1 MPPMPSRSGAD
12 AIWRRASQD
21 ALCEQDAGASPF
33 FPPAGLDEELAQ
45 ADIVHAVHR
54 SPRLLGVDRSSWTL
68 ASLRRVIGWLSKA
81 SLTTVSHY
89 LHRFRLSY
97 KRGRAH
103 VHSPDP
109 LYDQKLE
116 AIAQARDL
124 AVQAPEDVIFRYED
138 EHSLNL
144 RPTVGRSSSLQG
156 EPGAKAPGS
165 TSQLIRLAGVVDV
178 ASGQVLVRRRS
189 KFTVEQMYRFFYHV
203 EQHYPQ
209 ASLISIALDNWPVH
223 FHPYVQERLTQ
234 RGSKIRLLSL
244 PTYSPWTNPL
254 AKFWLKLTREF
265 TDQHPFGCDLATFRE
280 ELHLWLDKHRQEAA
294 ALLHELGLLPT
305 GGLVVPD

>member
-1 MPPMPSRSGAD
+1 M
-12 AIWRRASQD
+12 
-21 ALCEQDAGASPF
+21 
-33 FPPAGLDEELAQ
+33 
-45 ADIVHAVHR
+45 VHR

-68 ASLRRVIGWLSKA
+68 ATLRRVIGWLSKA
-81 SLTTVSHY
+81 SLTTVSRS
-89 LHRFRLSY
+89 LRRFRLSY

-124 AVQAPEDVIFRYED
+124 AVQAPEEVVFLYED

-144 RPTVGRSSSLQG
+144 RPTVGRSYSLQG
-156 EPGAKAPGS
+156 EPGARATAT

-189 KFTVEQMYRFFYHV
+189 KFTVQQMYRFFYHV

-209 ASLISIALDNWPVH
+209 ARVIYIALDNWPVH
-223 FHPYVQERLTQ
+223 FHPYVQERLT
-234 RGSKIRLLSL
+234 RLGSKIRLLSL
-244 PTYSPWTNPL
+244 PTYSPWTNPIE
-254 AKFWLKLTREF
+254 KFWLKLTREF
-265 TDQHPFGCDLATFRE
+265 TDQHPFGYSLATFRE
-280 ELHLWLDKHRQEAA
+280 ELDLWLDKHREESA

-305 GGLVVPD
+305 GDFVVPD